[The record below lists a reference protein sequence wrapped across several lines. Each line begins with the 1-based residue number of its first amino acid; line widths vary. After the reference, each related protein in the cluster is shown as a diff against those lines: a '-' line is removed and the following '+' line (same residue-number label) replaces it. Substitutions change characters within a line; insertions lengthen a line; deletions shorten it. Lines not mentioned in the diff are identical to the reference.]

1 MQLEERMARLIA
13 VGASVAA
20 NCEAC
25 LDRNVKKALEA
36 GADDG
41 QIAEAISIGKLVRKG
56 AASGMDSFL
65 SEFAASAVP
74 AAVDD
79 ISCDCGLSRRR
90 P

>member
-1 MQLEERMARLIA
+1 MQLEERLARLIA

-36 GADDG
+36 GADSG
-41 QIAEAISIGKLVRKG
+41 QIAEAISIGNLVRKG
-56 AASGMDSFL
+56 AAASMDGFL
-65 SEFAASAVP
+65 SDLAASVLP
-74 AAVDD
+74 EEVDG
-79 ISCDCGLSRRR
+79 ISCDCGMPRRM